1 MSYRGGVL
9 FWLVELTQENID
21 ALRKLR
27 ANVREVVAS
36 IPYHVPEAINNSP
49 TEAEVR
55 SAQKR
60 SNPSKRRV
68 RAEVLKQADSAT
80 CLAFLST
87 PWGKK
92 NSQSYAYSS
101 PAGLGIRIFVLA
113 SGLNSHHSEFNAD
126 RIDWLYAIEVNPRES
141 DDSPEP
147 VISGTCA
154 ASLMIGKFMGVA
166 KEARLTMVKTGLSVP
181 SLIDAVA
188 QGLIRFKR
196 ALLRC
201 KGVRDTPF

>member
-1 MSYRGGVL
+1 MDSQLLTSTDPLCPIKGGVL

-92 NSQSYAYSS
+92 NSQSYAYLS

-126 RIDWLYAIEVNPRES
+126 RIDWLCAIEVNPRES
-141 DDSPEP
+141 DDSP
-147 VISGTCA
+147 
-154 ASLMIGKFMGVA
+154 
-166 KEARLTMVKTGLSVP
+166 
-181 SLIDAVA
+181 
-188 QGLIRFKR
+188 
-196 ALLRC
+196 
-201 KGVRDTPF
+201 